1 MAISD
6 VLAPAGEMF
15 GGAFSRAMS
24 YAWVLFPIVIIAI
37 VVSVIILVK
46 YWKKKKTQWTHKLK
60 VRRVLHG
67 GQVSGNGT
75 IQKLRLSDPVYIN
88 MRRFPLIKKAE
99 VFELETPL
107 LGGYLL
113 PELDQYSGENE
124 FSIILDVNNRIY
136 TNKGEYFD
144 PSSNCVNVS
153 AKHSEIDIQRA
164 NLKADFQNINQ
175 TSKRVEWA
183 TIAKYAFM
191 AVALVAIMVVAIVG
205 IQHWGEAQA
214 EKAKAEQ
221 AQANAMSNLASA
233 MTTMEAVVNTQ
244 RLEILPMMKEIYKTK
259 NIQGII
265 NTPQNMTS

>member
-1 MAISD
+1 MGIGD

-15 GGAFSRAMS
+15 GGAITRAMS
-24 YAWVLFPIVIIAI
+24 YAWVLFPIVILVI
-37 VVSVIILVK
+37 VVSVIILIK

-67 GQVSGNGT
+67 GQVNDGIT
-75 IQKLRLSDPVYIN
+75 QKLRLSEATYIN

-124 FSIILDVNNRIY
+124 FSIILDLNNRIY

-144 PSSNCVNVS
+144 PSKNCVNVS

-164 NLKADFQNINQ
+164 NLKADFQNINK
-175 TSKRVEWA
+175 TSKRIEWA
-183 TIAKYAFM
+183 TLAKYAFM
-191 AVALVAIMVVAIVG
+191 AVAIVAVMVVSIVG

-221 AQANAMSNLASA
+221 AQARAMENLASA
-233 MTTMEAVVNTQ
+233 MITVESVVNTQ

-265 NTPQNMTS
+265 NTPVNITS